1 MDKEVKRKNFIQH
14 LLDYKQAMRN
24 CIQNGA
30 NSEEMKRI
38 TKEYGLT
45 LSTPLWYN
53 RGGGFKLPAYIRY
66 VRTGNLKKK
75 TTNSLDVSDN
85 HRIFAAEK

>member
-14 LLDYKQAMRN
+14 LLDYKQAMRK

-30 NSEEMKRI
+30 NNEEMKRI

-45 LSTPLWYN
+45 LSTPL
-53 RGGGFKLPAYIRY
+53 
-66 VRTGNLKKK
+66 
-75 TTNSLDVSDN
+75 
-85 HRIFAAEK
+85 